1 MVSISPL
8 FFNSSYPFI
17 YIIPLIGAGEY
28 LAGSLIS
35 YHNIHFYLEM
45 VRGARAAIFDSKFD
59 DFYQNFYNNY
69 SSNRW
74 E

>member
-1 MVSISPL
+1 
-8 FFNSSYPFI
+8 
-17 YIIPLIGAGEY
+17 
-28 LAGSLIS
+28 
-35 YHNIHFYLEM
+35 M